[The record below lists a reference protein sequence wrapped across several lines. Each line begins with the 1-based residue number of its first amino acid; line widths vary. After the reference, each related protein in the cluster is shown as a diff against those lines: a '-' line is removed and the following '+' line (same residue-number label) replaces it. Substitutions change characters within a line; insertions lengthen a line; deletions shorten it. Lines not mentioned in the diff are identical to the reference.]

1 MALFSLTDILF
12 KSDSTRNFQSLNPYD
27 TDNKRYPIDLGATD
41 KGHYMMFF
49 INVQKRTQFD
59 ANYDTSGAMPTVL
72 ANAQKNNNNTLTGAL
87 SNLSEKIK
95 SVVPSSISGL
105 LTNSDNEFA
114 KSAGNAIGQE
124 VEAGLGRL
132 REGNLFRSIRR
143 TKDTIALYMPDTL
156 NFNYAQ
162 HYSDVSLSDA
172 FGAAGTI
179 AQGAAAGLDA
189 YNEYKATGKIN
200 LQNMSPFAV
209 AALTSKVGGGPLF
222 TALTSATGG
231 VIAQNPQLELIYSRP
246 QFRSFRFSFMFYP
259 RSERE
264 AKEVIDII
272 EMFKYH
278 QAPELLN
285 GTYGRFLVPPSEF
298 DIQFMY
304 NGQENE
310 NIPKVSTCVLTAV
323 DINYAPTGTFA
334 AYETGNDNSPS
345 KGGTGMPVGIG
356 LDLSFTETEI
366 ITKNYYD
373 PKLRTAQR
381 TPAEIQSSRDLG
393 DFNPP

>member
-1 MALFSLTDILF
+1 MALFSLTDINF
-12 KSDSTRNFQSLNPYD
+12 KPDATRNFKSLNSYSV
-27 TDNKRYPIDLGATD
+27 DNKRYPIDLGSTD

-49 INVQKRTQFD
+49 INVQKRTQFA
-59 ANYDTSGAMPTVL
+59 ANYDTSGAKPTVL
-72 ANAQKNNNNTLTGAL
+72 ANAQKNNNNTLGGAISNGYEEIKSHVSSPI
-87 SNLSEKIK
+87 SNLIK
-95 SVVPSSISGL
+95 
-105 LTNSDNEFA
+105 NADNEYVNKA
-114 KSAGNAIGQE
+114 SDVIGREINAGF
-124 VEAGLGRL
+124 GRL
-132 REGNLFRSIRR
+132 KEGNLFRSITR

-156 NFNYAQ
+156 NFNYVQ
-162 HYSDVSLSDA
+162 HYSDTSLTDA
-172 FGAAGTI
+172 FGTPGAI

-189 YNEYKATGKIN
+189 YNEYKATGKVN

-209 AALTSKVGGGPLF
+209 AALTSKFGGSQGPLF

-231 VIAQNPQLELIYSRP
+231 VIAQNPQLELIYSKP
-246 QFRSFRFSFMFYP
+246 EFRRFRFSFMFYP

-264 AKEVIDII
+264 AREVIDII

-304 NGQENE
+304 NGQENG
-310 NIPKVSTCVLTAV
+310 NIPKVSTCVLTGL

-334 AYETGNDNSPS
+334 AYETADSNSPT

-366 ITKNYYD
+366 ITKNSYN
-373 PKLRTAQR
+373 PKARERYAQIDSNGIDGR
-381 TPAEIQSSRDLG
+381 GGAE
-393 DFNPP
+393 

>member
-1 MALFSLTDILF
+1 MALFSLTDINF
-12 KSDSTRNFQSLNPYD
+12 KPDATRNFKSLNSYSV
-27 TDNKRYPIDLGATD
+27 DNKRYPIDLGATD

-49 INVQKRTQFD
+49 INVQRRTQFE
-59 ANYDTSGAMPTVL
+59 ANYDNSGAKPTVL
-72 ANAQKNNNNTLTGAL
+72 ANAQKNNNNTLGGAISNGYEEIKSHVSSPI
-87 SNLSEKIK
+87 SNLIK
-95 SVVPSSISGL
+95 NV
-105 LTNSDNEFA
+105 DNEYLNKA
-114 KSAGNAIGQE
+114 SDVIGREINAGF
-124 VEAGLGRL
+124 GRL
-132 REGNLFRSIRR
+132 REGNLFRSIKR

-156 NFNYAQ
+156 NFNYQ
-162 HYSDVSLSDA
+162 QSYSDVSLTDA
-172 FGAAGTI
+172 FGIPGAL

-189 YNEYKATGKIN
+189 YNDYKATGRVN

-209 AALTSKVGGGPLF
+209 AALTSKFGGSQGPLF

-231 VIAQNPQLELIYSRP
+231 VIAQNPQLELIYSKP
-246 QFRSFRFSFMFYP
+246 QFRQFRFSFMFYP
-259 RSERE
+259 RSQRE
-264 AKEVIDII
+264 AREVIDII

-304 NGQENE
+304 NGQENV
-310 NIPKVSTCVLTAV
+310 NIPKVSTCVLTGL

-334 AYETGNDNSPS
+334 AYETIDSNSPS

-366 ITKNYYD
+366 ITKNYYN
-373 PKLRTAQR
+373 PTLRQNAPNQFDI
-381 TPAEIQSSRDLG
+381 ANG
-393 DFNPP
+393 GV

>member
-12 KSDSTRNFQSLNPYD
+12 KPDAVRNFKSLDSYA
-27 TDNKRYPIDLGATD
+27 TDNKRYPIDLGSTD

-49 INVQKRTQFD
+49 INVQKRTQFA
-59 ANYDTSGAMPTVL
+59 ANYDTSGATPTVL
-72 ANAQKNNNNTLTGAL
+72 SNAQRNNNNTITGAL
-87 SNLSEKIK
+87 SNLGEKIK
-95 SVVPSSISGL
+95 SIVPSSISGI
-105 LTNSDNEFA
+105 LTNSDNEYV
-114 KSAGNAIGQE
+114 KSAGDAFGRE
-124 VEAGLGRL
+124 VDAGLGRL
-132 REGNLFRSIRR
+132 KEGNLFRSITR

-162 HYSDVSLSDA
+162 TYSDVALSDA
-172 FGAAGTI
+172 FGTAGAI

-189 YNEYKATGKIN
+189 YNEYKATGNIN

-209 AALTSKVGGGPLF
+209 AALTSKFGGSQGPLF

-231 VIAQNPQLELIYSRP
+231 VIAQNPQLELIYTKP
-246 QFRSFRFSFMFYP
+246 QFRQFRFSFMFYP

-264 AKEVIDII
+264 AREVIDII

-310 NIPKVSTCVLTAV
+310 NIPKVSTCVLTGV

-334 AYETGNDNSPS
+334 AYETADSNSPT

-366 ITKNYYD
+366 ITKNYYN
-373 PKLRTAQR
+373 PKTRERR
-381 TPAEIQSSRDLG
+381 TPAEIQASRDLG
-393 DFNPP
+393 DFNG